1 MLSSTTS
8 YEHVREALLNHRV
21 RVFLT
26 VASLFFAA
34 LLVFEI
40 GRTMLHAIDRRDPAV
55 DRHRVV
61 DRPAEPA
68 PATGLPRASGR
79 SLIRHAAHRSL
90 DSAS

>member
-1 MLSSTTS
+1 MLSSTPS
-8 YEHVREALLNHRV
+8 YKHVREAVLNHRV

-40 GRTMLHAIDRRDPAV
+40 GRTVLHATDRRDPAV

-68 PATGLPRASGR
+68 PAAAPRAPGR
-79 SLIRHAAHRSL
+79 SLIRHAAHRSP
-90 DSAS
+90 DSTS